1 MMNIGIPRYL
11 IVGMA
16 ALFSAYHLV
25 LATYSLTQQIPRSP
39 YPIFIAMGLY
49 AGATLVSL
57 LPFGPTRMPM
67 WMAAFNLAV
76 VVALPLLVTHELD
89 PAKSNGYA
97 TWYVAAVGT
106 LMTIT
111 STRRR
116 HTFAWIGAG
125 FLVVQ
130 TVLWAN
136 AGALGGI
143 GVIGS
148 VVWVAV
154 SHILSSGMAKATR
167 DAQRFALAEREATDW
182 QAAQEAHVFERQ
194 FRLGQTSSMALEM
207 LREIETSNGR
217 LTDEQ
222 RQECLHL
229 EGAIRDEIRG
239 RKLLN
244 DAVRDEV
251 MVARRRGATVT
262 LLDEGGLDDLSDLD
276 LQRVLDRLAEALAST
291 DADKFIARTVPEGS
305 DVAITVVGLRTV
317 GDSSASALG
326 QEDEEDDEVSLWL
339 EIPRAIA

>member
-1 MMNIGIPRYL
+1 M
-11 IVGMA
+11 
-16 ALFSAYHLV
+16 
-25 LATYSLTQQIPRSP
+25 
-39 YPIFIAMGLY
+39 PI
-49 AGATLVSL
+49 
-57 LPFGPTRMPM
+57 
-67 WMAAFNLAV
+67 WMAGFNLAV
-76 VVALPLLVTHELD
+76 AIALPLLVTHELN
-89 PAKSNGYA
+89 PAKNNGYG

-116 HTFAWIGAG
+116 HTFAWIGVI
-125 FLVVQ
+125 FLAVQ
-130 TVLWAN
+130 SVLWAGPGSL
-136 AGALGGI
+136 AGI

-207 LREIETSNGR
+207 LRVIEASNGN

-222 RQECLHL
+222 RVECLHL

-244 DAVRDEV
+244 DAVRSQV
-251 MVARRRGATVT
+251 MQARRRGATVT
-262 LLDEGGLDDLSDLD
+262 LLDEGGIDDLSDEDLD
-276 LQRVLDRLAEALAST
+276 RVLNRLAAALDST
-291 DADKFIARTVPEGS
+291 DADKIIARTVPEGS
-305 DVAITVVGLRTV
+305 DVAVTVVGLR
-317 GDSSASALG
+317 SAADEDAVALG
-326 QEDEEDDEVSLWL
+326 QDSSEEDEVSLWL
-339 EIPRAIA
+339 EIPRTVA

>member
-1 MMNIGIPRYL
+1 MNIGVPRYL

-16 ALFSAYHLV
+16 GLFSGYHLV
-25 LATYSLTQQIPRSP
+25 LATYSLLRNIPFNDG
-39 YPIFIAMGLY
+39 PIFVAMALY
-49 AGATLVSL
+49 AIASIMSLV
-57 LPFGPTRMPM
+57 PWGPTRMPI
-67 WMAAFNLAV
+67 WMAGFNLAV
-76 VVALPLLVTHELD
+76 AIALPLLVTHELN
-89 PAKSNGYA
+89 PAKNNGYG

-116 HTFAWIGAG
+116 HTFAWIGVI
-125 FLVVQ
+125 FLAVQ
-130 TVLWAN
+130 SVLWAGPGSL
-136 AGALGGI
+136 AGI

-207 LREIETSNGR
+207 LRVIEASNGN

-222 RQECLHL
+222 RVECLHL

-244 DAVRDEV
+244 DAVRSQV
-251 MVARRRGATVT
+251 MQARRRGATVT
-262 LLDEGGLDDLSDLD
+262 CST
-276 LQRVLDRLAEALAST
+276 RAAST
-291 DADKFIARTVPEGS
+291 TSPTKTWIACSIASPRHSTAP
-305 DVAITVVGLRTV
+305 TPTR
-317 GDSSASALG
+317 SSR
-326 QEDEEDDEVSLWL
+326 ERCR
-339 EIPRAIA
+339 RAPTSR